1 MLTINHAIDSFI
13 VTLDLKWKLIN
24 PAFNRPISKPVLLS
38 RTQSTD
44 AGTLDWTQKNVYP
57 WFLPVQTRWMD
68 NDQYGH
74 VNNAVYHSIFDSVI
88 NGYLMRSDRRKSYCS
103 NCVSNKETLV
113 LTPHQSGI
121 VFGQS
126 LWLATWPPTPA
137 PSTEAPPTP
146 TSTWPGSQSRRSGGH
161 QVRITHETL
170 EY

>member
-88 NGYLMRSDRRKSYCS
+88 NGYLMRSD
-103 NCVSNKETLV
+103 
-113 LTPHQSGI
+113 
-121 VFGQS
+121 
-126 LWLATWPPTPA
+126 
-137 PSTEAPPTP
+137 
-146 TSTWPGSQSRRSGGH
+146 
-161 QVRITHETL
+161 
-170 EY
+170 